1 MKKTIFKGIGTALV
15 TPMTEKGLDYGAMER
30 LLQMQLEV
38 GIDAL
43 IVCATTCEAPTLT
56 DEEHIDMIKFVVDFV
71 KGRVPVIA
79 GTGSN
84 YTDHAV
90 DMSRMARDVGADALL
105 CVTPYY
111 NKCTQDGLVASFTKI
126 ADATELPMIVYNV
139 PSRTGVT
146 IKPDTYVKLAQHDR
160 IVGIKEAG
168 GDISAV
174 VDTMSKCAGKIDLYS
189 GNDDQIVPLMAMGGI
204 GCISVLSNILP
215 RETKEITDKFFA
227 GDIAGAAA
235 AQCRLKPLIDALFCE
250 VNPIPVKAA
259 LEAMGVIDGYLRL
272 PLTPMTQPNRE
283 KLLSLMRAEGLK
295 V

>member
-1 MKKTIFKGIGTALV
+1 MKRTIFKGIGTALV
-15 TPMTEKGLDYGAMER
+15 TPMTENGPDYAAMER
-30 LLQMQLEV
+30 LLEIQLQGGV
-38 GIDAL
+38 DAL
-43 IVCATTCEAPTLT
+43 IVCATTGEAPTLT
-56 DEEHIDMIKFVVDFV
+56 DEEHIDMIKFVAEYV
-71 KGRVPVIA
+71 KGRIPVIA

-90 DMSRMARDVGADALL
+90 DMSIMARDVGADGLL

-111 NKCTQDGLVASFTKI
+111 NKCTQEGLVASFTKI

-146 IKPDTYVKLAQHDR
+146 IKPDTYVKLAEHPN

-174 VDTMSKCAGKIDLYS
+174 VETMSKCGDNINMYS
-189 GNDDQIVPLMAMGGI
+189 GNDDQIVPIMSMGGI

-215 RETKEITDKFFA
+215 KAAKEITDKFFA

-235 AQCRLKPLIDALFCE
+235 AQCRPKPLMDALFCE

-259 LEAMGVIDGYLRL
+259 LEAMGVIDGFMRL
-272 PLTPMTQPNRE
+272 PLTPMTAANRE
-283 KLLSLMRAEGLK
+283 KLLELMRKEGLK